1 MLLSTYTTMDVPSLT
16 ELARYG
22 LLGLLLALSIS
33 ANWYFI
39 QTIQKLNDKRV
50 QDAKEITTKILEPL
64 DNVKSNSELLIS
76 LFQQF
81 LKNRK

>member
-1 MLLSTYTTMDVPSLT
+1 MDVPSLT